1 MRRRAFPALASLALL
16 GLVSCESRPASGGG
30 GGLDPTTGAHTI
42 HLTGTIADPMGCGQ
56 CHDAAFQVTLQGS
69 LASANGAQPAFNG
82 GAQTCSNVYCHS
94 GGPGLLL
101 GGGTL
106 PVPVWNP
113 PSTGSC
119 GACHASPGG
128 PVDTSA
134 WHPAVAAGVQCA
146 LCHPGFTNASV
157 NRNVHVNAAVDLTR
171 PDMMTN
177 CAACH
182 GDVSRVLPPGTPAV
196 VKAAPPDDR
205 NGSSSTAQRG
215 VGAHQRHLLPG
226 IDAISGPVACGE
238 CHVVPSDLA
247 HVGPFASTPATVT
260 WGALA
265 SANGATPALVP
276 PPPGSTSFTCSNVYC
291 HGGGPGLPL
300 GGGTLTSPTWN
311 PPSVVTC
318 GACHALPG
326 GTTDTSAW
334 HPAIAAGSDC
344 GLCHSGYTRVSVNPL
359 VHVNGIV
366 DVSPPGLST
375 SCAACHGDPTRVL
388 PPGTS
393 ADVMAAPPVDRTGSS
408 DTRRV
413 GVGAHQAH
421 LLPGASAI
429 SEPVACTECHVVP
442 TNLVHVGPGPTTP
455 ATLDWGPL
463 ATANG
468 ATASFDPSSVTCTN
482 YCHGQTLAA
491 GGTLVRPVWTRVDGT
506 QAACGTCHASPPP
519 DQPHILHASPTAWN
533 FPCSLCHPPGY
544 AVGGVGPAAA
554 PFHVNGERDVSTVTL
569 PDWSPT
575 APGPNGW
582 TGTSIVG
589 CHGGTRYWNSGFP
602 NTGCF

>member
-1 MRRRAFPALASLALL
+1 M
-16 GLVSCESRPASGGG
+16 
-30 GGLDPTTGAHTI
+30 
-42 HLTGTIADPMGCGQ
+42 PMGCGQ

-113 PSTGSC
+113 PSVGSC

-134 WHPAVAAGVQCA
+134 WHPAVATGVQCA

-157 NRNVHVNAAVDLTR
+157 NRNVHVNAVVDLTR

-182 GDVSRVLPPGTPAV
+182 GDVSRVVPPGTPAN
-196 VKAAPPDDR
+196 VKAAPPVDR

-226 IDAISGPVACGE
+226 VDAIAGPVACGE

-334 HPAIAAGSDC
+334 HPAIAAGSGC
-344 GLCHSGYTRVSVNPL
+344 GLCHAGYTRVSVNPL

-375 SCAACHGDPTRVL
+375 SCAACHGDPNRVL

-429 SEPVACTECHVVP
+429 SEPMACTECHVVP

-463 ATANG
+463 ATAKVPRPRSTRHRSPAPTT
-468 ATASFDPSSVTCTN
+468 ATARRWRPAERSSGPS
-482 YCHGQTLAA
+482 G
-491 GGTLVRPVWTRVDGT
+491 
-506 QAACGTCHASPPP
+506 
-519 DQPHILHASPTAWN
+519 
-533 FPCSLCHPPGY
+533 PGSTGPRRR
-544 AVGGVGPAAA
+544 AGPATPRLPRITSHPSRVTGGMELPLQPLPPAGLRDRRRRSCGRSL
-554 PFHVNGERDVSTVTL
+554 PRERRRGHERRHPAGLV
-569 PDWSPT
+569 PHR
-575 APGPNGW
+575 PGPNGW
-582 TGTSIVG
+582 TGTSTVG